1 MTWYVVQYADN
12 ITADT
17 VVEAGGTVL
26 YETTSGADAFDWT
39 VKYYVSIGD

>member
-17 VVEAGGTVL
+17 VVEEGGTIL
-26 YETTSGADAFDWT
+26 HTCSSGADAFDWT
-39 VKYYVSIGD
+39 VNYYENL

>member
-1 MTWYVVQYADN
+1 METWYVVQYNDN

-26 YETTSGADAFDWT
+26 YETTTGADAFSWT
-39 VKYYVSIGD
+39 VNYYANL